1 MQWFECFCQASG
13 LDTKGQ
19 ESQVNML
26 IYTMGDKADDI
37 LSSFGL
43 SDNNQKEYSVV
54 KDKFDNYF
62 VKRRSVIFEQAKF
75 NSHKLLQDKIV
86 DNFIIDLFCLAEHC
100 AYGQLWEEMI
110 RDRLVVRLLNATLSE
125 KMQLDVELT
134 LEKGLAMARQ
144 AEAVCQQQ
152 PVVRGVL

>member
-26 IYTMGDKADDI
+26 IYTMGDEADDI

-43 SDNNQKEYSVV
+43 SDNNQKKYSVV

-62 VKRRSVIFEQAKF
+62 VK
-75 NSHKLLQDKIV
+75 
-86 DNFIIDLFCLAEHC
+86 
-100 AYGQLWEEMI
+100 
-110 RDRLVVRLLNATLSE
+110 
-125 KMQLDVELT
+125 
-134 LEKGLAMARQ
+134 
-144 AEAVCQQQ
+144 
-152 PVVRGVL
+152 